1 MAKGSRGYSSK
12 KRDKGEKALIIILAV
27 AMLVVAIV
35 MINQANKNADQKVVG
50 AFAFEIGGLDAQGNE
65 IKDTSCIRLKKAI
78 NVDGLEIVLDEE
90 ADVKYVVYF
99 FELNEDG
106 EEVFLSA
113 TDVLDA
119 DLDASLIPEGA
130 ELCRIVVEPT
140 MDAEVGLF
148 EIEGYAGQLSISYN
162 K

>member
-1 MAKGSRGYSSK
+1 MKKLIALVTLLALCCTACIGMAETA
-12 KRDKGEKALIIILAV
+12 DADLAAARSYLRMMYKNSPETTTVDFNRV
-27 AMLVVAIV
+27 AVL
-35 MINQANKNADQKVVG
+35 N
-50 AFAFEIGGLDAQGNE
+50 IGGVEYPVTWTTDTDAVK
-65 IKDTSCIRLKKAI
+65 I
-78 NVDGLEIVLDEE
+78 IV
-90 ADVKYVVYF
+90 
-99 FELNEDG
+99 NEDD

>member
-1 MAKGSRGYSSK
+1 MAKRSRGYTS
-12 KRDKGEKALIIILAV
+12 KRDKTEKAVIIILALV
-27 AMLVVAIV
+27 MLVVAIV
-35 MINQANKNADQKVVG
+35 MISKANNMEQQKTVG

-119 DLDASLIPEGA
+119 DLDASLIPEGT

-140 MDAEVGLF
+140 MDAEVGVF

>member
-1 MAKGSRGYSSK
+1 MAKRSRGYTS
-12 KRDKGEKALIIILAV
+12 KRDKTEKAVIIILALV
-27 AMLVVAIV
+27 MLVVAIV
-35 MINQANKNADQKVVG
+35 MISKANNMEQQKTVG

-140 MDAEVGLF
+140 MDAEVGFF

>member
-1 MAKGSRGYSSK
+1 MAKRSRGYTS
-12 KRDKGEKALIIILAV
+12 KRDKTEKAVIIILALV
-27 AMLVVAIV
+27 MLVVAIV
-35 MINQANKNADQKVVG
+35 MISKANNMEQQKTVG

-140 MDAEVGLF
+140 MDAEVGVF